1 MRPEFS
7 AFLDNEQSTLNLV
20 RDVADVLDNI
30 AANPLHTPALYSGF
44 LRALI
49 SAKLDA
55 QPSSQQQS
63 VNGDEPMHDADQNQQ
78 QGQGQDAQNHTSDQM
93 NGNNGVQ
100 SGTQTPNS
108 GMFPHGIFGG
118 SSSGIHGPEG
128 LLHEFQFDSEMGP
141 VADMSTF
148 PPTMAP
154 NPSED
159 ALAGALTM
167 ENILSSGFW
176 DSMLVPGYNSMDGL
190 SGGFVF
196 GAGGSG
202 LITPRF
208 GVSPMQSGANT
219 PGRMPGHGAITQT
232 TINAAFDS
240 NNSNPAGRSKLG
252 ESGLKSD
259 S

>member
-1 MRPEFS
+1 
-7 AFLDNEQSTLNLV
+7 
-20 RDVADVLDNI
+20 
-30 AANPLHTPALYSGF
+30 
-44 LRALI
+44 
-49 SAKLDA
+49 
-55 QPSSQQQS
+55 
-63 VNGDEPMHDADQNQQ
+63 MHDADQQQ
-78 QGQGQDAQNHTSDQM
+78 QSQDTQNHTSDLI
-93 NGNNGVQ
+93 NGNNGAAGVQ
-100 SGTQTPNS
+100 SGTQTPSS
-108 GMFPHGIFGG
+108 GTFPHGIFGG
-118 SSSGIHGPEG
+118 SGSGMHGPEG
-128 LLHEFQFDSEMGP
+128 LLHEFHFDSEMGP
-141 VADMSTF
+141 VADISTF

-208 GVSPMQSGANT
+208 GVSPMQSGTNT
-219 PGRMPGHGAITQT
+219 PGRMPGHGLITQT

-252 ESGLKSD
+252 ESGLKIKSD

>member
-1 MRPEFS
+1 MYCFQLVRPEFS

-63 VNGDEPMHDADQNQQ
+63 VNGDELNHDVDQQ
-78 QGQGQDAQNHTSDQM
+78 QGQTQDGQNDNI
-93 NGNNGVQ
+93 NGAGGAAGGL

-108 GMFPHGIFGG
+108 GLFPHGIFGG
-118 SSSGIHGPEG
+118 SSGGIHGPEG
-128 LLHEFQFDSEMGP
+128 LLHEFHFDSEMGP

-240 NNSNPAGRSKLG
+240 NNSNPAG
-252 ESGLKSD
+252 LKSD